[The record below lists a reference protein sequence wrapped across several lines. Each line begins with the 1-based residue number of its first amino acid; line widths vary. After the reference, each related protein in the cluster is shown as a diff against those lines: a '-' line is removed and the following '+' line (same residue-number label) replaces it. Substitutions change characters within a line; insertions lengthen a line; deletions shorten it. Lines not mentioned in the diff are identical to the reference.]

1 MLSYYLQ
8 LAWLSVRRTPVMS
21 LLMILTLAVGVAV
34 SMTMLTLQHV
44 MSTNGLAAKNDT
56 LYALQIDNASAGDGG
71 TSSGNK
77 LTNGLPYLL
86 SYRTVTTLLRS
97 DIPLHQVAMHRWAA
111 ALSLENNQV
120 RPSKE
125 LVRVTSRDFFA
136 LFGVPFI
143 YGQVWDKSA
152 DNDARYQVVIDRTMN
167 QRLFNGEN
175 SVGRSLQLDGRPYQV
190 VGVVEDFNPLPS
202 VQDLTQ
208 GAFGGNASIYLP
220 FGLHRAL
227 QMMPYGSM
235 TYSSSHPRPQPQEPL
250 TPEQQYEQILQE
262 RYFWMQY
269 WVELPDADTKN
280 AFVSYLRN
288 YFDEQRKTD
297 FFERDFKYA
306 LSTPSQ
312 WLALN
317 QVVSNDTRVMTWLAL
332 VFLAV
337 CIINTI
343 ALLLAKLLKQA
354 PETGIRRA
362 LGASRSAIF
371 IQNLVESGVIG
382 VLGGLLG
389 IALSQ
394 LGLGLVRTLVSRDE
408 AAVVY
413 SDGLTLLLTIALAL
427 LASII
432 AGCYPAWRVS
442 RTSPAYYLKNQ

>member
-175 SVGRSLQLDGRPYQV
+175 SVWPQPATGWSPYQV

-202 VQDLTQ
+202 VAGSDAGCFWGQCQYLSALWLT
-208 GAFGGNASIYLP
+208 S
-220 FGLHRAL
+220 AL

-235 TYSSSHPRPQPQEPL
+235 TYSSSQP
-250 TPEQQYEQILQE
+250 
-262 RYFWMQY
+262 
-269 WVELPDADTKN
+269 
-280 AFVSYLRN
+280 
-288 YFDEQRKTD
+288 
-297 FFERDFKYA
+297 
-306 LSTPSQ
+306 STPAAK
-312 WLALN
+312 AL
-317 QVVSNDTRVMTWLAL
+317 DTGAAVRADPAGAL
-332 VFLAV
+332 FLDA
-337 CIINTI
+337 
-343 ALLLAKLLKQA
+343 
-354 PETGIRRA
+354 
-362 LGASRSAIF
+362 
-371 IQNLVESGVIG
+371 
-382 VLGGLLG
+382 VLGG
-389 IALSQ
+389 I
-394 LGLGLVRTLVSRDE
+394 T
-408 AAVVY
+408 
-413 SDGLTLLLTIALAL
+413 
-427 LASII
+427 
-432 AGCYPAWRVS
+432 GCRY
-442 RTSPAYYLKNQ
+442 